1 MPRQETFLT
10 AKNGDETIEV
20 LKTYDQ
26 AFAREAFRNM
36 DDDALAHLAASLNLE
51 STFELSGIPNP
62 TEDGYEDF
70 IWDVMVDEAREEWNL
85 FSYSIVAKS
94 VGHRKEDLFVSG
106 DWPTGKAYVK
116 KLGVS
121 PKTANQ
127 SPLRFPND

>member
-51 STFELSGIPNP
+51 SIFEPSEIPKP
-62 TEDGYEDF
+62 TDEGYEGF

-85 FSYSIVAKS
+85 FSYFIVTKS
-94 VGHRKEDLFVSG
+94 SGHRTEDLFVSG
-106 DWPTGKAYVK
+106 DWPTAEAYVK
-116 KLGVS
+116 KMEVS
-121 PKTANQ
+121 PIAADR
-127 SPLRFPND
+127 SPA